1 MIIII
6 HFNPVRSMIEWER
19 RKMGSRR
26 YTPADTEACR
36 GRSESLSLG
45 KGHSVMHT
53 DTESAWG
60 HLVTWGRRGYRWQ
73 LVAWRCMK
81 ETAGGTPR
89 LQEQGGDRRQWGDG
103 AQ

>member
-19 RKMGSRR
+19 RKMGGQIDSSRG

-53 DTESAWG
+53 DTESA
-60 HLVTWGRRGYRWQ
+60 
-73 LVAWRCMK
+73 
-81 ETAGGTPR
+81 
-89 LQEQGGDRRQWGDG
+89 
-103 AQ
+103 